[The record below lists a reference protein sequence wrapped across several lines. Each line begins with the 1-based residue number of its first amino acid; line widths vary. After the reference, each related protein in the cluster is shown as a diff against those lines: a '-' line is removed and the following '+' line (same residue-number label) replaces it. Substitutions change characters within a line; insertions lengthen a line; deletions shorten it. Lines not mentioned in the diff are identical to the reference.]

1 MSTDSAS
8 EPPSSAV
15 SYSSYAESY
24 STGQT
29 SATSHSQRSSM
40 DFPYNNYSSYGLL
53 RGPSSTFWHPP
64 MLPPD
69 NSPHFIHPPMLPPD
83 ESPMDFL
90 HPPMLPQDDDAL
102 FATYLHPPMIL
113 PNSPPVPMNSL
124 HLHPPMLP
132 HEYKDYKHDQNNYY
146 DNHQHMQTY

>member
-1 MSTDSAS
+1 
-8 EPPSSAV
+8 
-15 SYSSYAESY
+15 
-24 STGQT
+24 
-29 SATSHSQRSSM
+29 M